1 MDKDLCSICGQK
13 ESDYCYGYCY
23 GEIEWK
29 HEEEEEKNK
38 ELQIKKEKEKL
49 LEEEENIIKYYKSL
63 LEDNNKSLL
72 EDNNKSLLE
81 DNNKSI
87 LEDNNKN
94 PLKEKNNK
102 SSMKIYFHRFVDYI
116 EPATKKEIKLFN
128 DWKLNLILLEN
139 NNQI

>member
-1 MDKDLCSICGQK
+1 MDKDLCPICGQK

-29 HEEEEEKNK
+29 HEEQERKNK

-63 LEDNNKSLL
+63 LEDNDKSLL
-72 EDNNKSLLE
+72 ED
-81 DNNKSI
+81 
-87 LEDNNKN
+87 NKN

-102 SSMKIYFHRFVDYI
+102 SCMKIYFHRFVDYI

-128 DWKLNLILLEN
+128 DWKLNLILLEK
-139 NNQI
+139 